1 MPIASTKNWVC
12 KDVTIDLYQPLLVGI
27 LNVTPDS
34 FSDGGQFVDV
44 ESAMEH
50 ALRLIEEGAGMI
62 DVGGESTRPGATR
75 ISEAEQIKRVVPVI
89 ERIREQSNIPI
100 SVDTT
105 LAKVASAAIYAGAN
119 VINDVASGTEDEAIF
134 ALASNS
140 GAGLV
145 LMHRRLPPERDIYSH
160 QYDKAPESENIVADI
175 CSWLLQRVEVA
186 KSHGVHPEQIALDPG
201 LGFGKS
207 VEQNWQ
213 IVHQAEQFVR
223 LGFPV
228 YMGASRKSFI
238 GATYNIEEPKARDEA
253 SVEVAKRMALQSAHI
268 FRVHNV
274 KMHGE
279 LLQSPPHKSHT

>member
-12 KDVTIDLYQPLLVGI
+12 KNVKIDLFQPLLVGI

-34 FSDGGQFVDV
+34 FSDGGDYINA
-44 ESAMEH
+44 ERAIEH
-50 ALRLIEEGAGMI
+50 ALQLIEDGAGMI
-62 DVGGESTRPGATR
+62 DVGGESTRPGAIR
-75 ISEAEQIKRVVPVI
+75 ISAEEQIRRVLPVI
-89 ERIREQSNIPI
+89 ECIRQQSDVPI

-105 LAKVASAAIYAGAN
+105 LAEVACSAIEVGAN
-119 VINDVASGTEDEAIF
+119 VINDVASGTEDDAIF
-134 ALASNS
+134 TLASET

-145 LMHRRLPPERDIYSH
+145 LMHRRLPPEKDVYSH
-160 QYDKAPESENIVADI
+160 EYYKEPESENIVTEI
-175 CSWLLQRVEVA
+175 CSWLLNRVQVA
-186 KSHGVHPEQIALDPG
+186 RSHGVQPEQIALDPG

-213 IVHQAEQFVR
+213 IVNQTEQFVR

-238 GATYNIEEPKARDEA
+238 GATYDIEDPRARDEA
-253 SVEVAKRMALQSAHI
+253 SLEVARRMALQSANI

-279 LLQSPPHKSHT
+279 LIQSPPHKSHT

>member
-12 KDVTIDLYQPLLVGI
+12 KDVTIDLFQPLLVGI

-34 FSDGGQFVDV
+34 FSDGGQFLDP
-44 ESAMEH
+44 ELATQH
-50 ALRLIEEGAGMI
+50 ALELVQNGAGMI

-75 ISEAEQIKRVVPVI
+75 ISADEQIERVVPVI
-89 ERIREQSNIPI
+89 KSIREQSCVPI

-105 LAKVASAAIYAGAN
+105 LAEVAQAAIKAGAN
-119 VINDVASGTEDEAIF
+119 VINDVASGVEDEAIF
-134 ALASNS
+134 TLASET

-145 LMHRRLPPERDIYSH
+145 LMHRRFPPEEDMYSH
-160 QYDKAPESENIVADI
+160 EYKEAPDRRNIVEDI
-175 CSWLLQRVEVA
+175 CSWLLSRVKHA
-186 KSHGVHPEQIALDPG
+186 RSHGVQPEQIALDPG

-213 IVHQAEQFVR
+213 IVHQTEQFVR

-238 GATYNIEEPKARDEA
+238 GATYNIDDPKARDKA

-274 KMHGE
+274 QMHGE

>member
-12 KDVTIDLYQPLLVGI
+12 KGLTIDLFQPLLVGI

-34 FSDGGQFVDV
+34 FSDGGQFVNT
-44 ESAMEH
+44 ELALQH
-50 ALRLIEEGAGMI
+50 ALKLVQDGAGMI
-62 DVGGESTRPGATR
+62 DVGGESTRPGSTR
-75 ISEAEQIKRVVPVI
+75 ISPEEQINRVVPVI
-89 ERIREQSNIPI
+89 EQIRKRSHVPI

-105 LAKVASAAIYAGAN
+105 LAEVARVAIEAGAN
-119 VINDVASGTEDEAIF
+119 VINDVASGTEDEEIF
-134 ALASNS
+134 TLASTT

-145 LMHRRLPPERDIYSH
+145 LMHRRLPPEKDVYSH
-160 QYDKAPESENIVADI
+160 EYREEPESDNIVADI
-175 CSWLLQRVEVA
+175 CSWLLTRVEVA
-186 KSHGVHPEQIALDPG
+186 RSHGVQPEQIALDPG

-213 IVHQAEQFVR
+213 IVHQTEQFVR

-238 GATYNIEEPKARDEA
+238 GATYNIDEPKARDEA

-279 LLQSPPHKSHT
+279 LIQSPPHKSHT

>member
-12 KDVTIDLYQPLLVGI
+12 KDVTIDLFQPLLVGI

-34 FSDGGQFVDV
+34 FSDGGKFVVTERAV
-44 ESAMEH
+44 EY
-50 ALRLIEEGAGMI
+50 ALQLASDGAGMI

-75 ISEAEQIKRVVPVI
+75 ICADEQISRVAPVI
-89 ERIREQSNIPI
+89 EGVRQRSDVPI
-100 SVDTT
+100 SIDTT
-105 LAKVASAAIYAGAN
+105 LAEVARAAISAGAN
-119 VINDVASGTEDEAIF
+119 VINDVASGTEDEEIF
-134 ALASNS
+134 TLASET

-145 LMHRRLPPERDIYSH
+145 LMHRCLPPENDVYSH
-160 QYDKAPESENIVADI
+160 EYSEEPKSDNIVADV
-175 CSWLLQRVEVA
+175 CSWLLSRVQVA
-186 KSHGVHPEQIALDPG
+186 RSNGVQPEQIALDPG

-207 VEQNWQ
+207 VAQNWQ
-213 IVHQAEQFVR
+213 IVHQTEQFVR

-238 GATYNIEEPKARDEA
+238 GATYNIDDPEARDEA
-253 SVEVAKRMALQSAHI
+253 SLEVAKRMALQSAHI

-279 LLQSPPHKSHT
+279 LIQSPPHKSHT